1 MTESTAINA
10 SLRKETG
17 KTGRRLYSRGLIP
30 AVLYGLSLETTSLS
44 LPRLE
49 FERFMQQHAGS
60 PGLVR
65 LNISG
70 TSKPVDAMVKQVQK
84 STLKSRIIH
93 VDFLAI
99 RLDRPVQA
107 VVTLHFVGEVPAAKE
122 GGIILHE
129 IREVTLEALPANLP
143 NFLEVD
149 MSGVTASTTMTV
161 ADIVLPKGVTILD
174 DPDGIICS
182 VTTSGG
188 VSAEESEVTVTE
200 PEIVGSK
207 SKISNED

>member
-17 KTGRRLYSRGLIP
+17 KTGRRFYSRGLIP
-30 AVLYGLSLETTSLS
+30 AVLYGPSLETTLLS
-44 LPRLE
+44 LLRLE

-60 PGLVR
+60 PGLVQ

-70 TSKPVDAMVKQVQK
+70 IAKPRNAIVKQVQK
-84 STLKSRIIH
+84 STTKGRILH

-107 VVTLHFVGEVPAAKE
+107 VVVLHFTGEAPAAKE

-129 IREVTLEALPANLP
+129 IREVTLEALPADLP
-143 NFLEVD
+143 DFLEVD
-149 MSGVTASTTMTV
+149 MSGLTASTTMTV

-174 DPDGIICS
+174 DPDGVICS
-182 VTTSGG
+182 VTTRSG
-188 VSAEESEVTVTE
+188 VAAEEIEVTVTE

-207 SKISNED
+207 PEISDEG